1 MNQASLGLIDKGSVK
16 KMVDFLKN
24 YGQHGNALISDIEEI
39 ELLSPIKKKAAKLFN
54 CKPHNIAILSSAS
67 EFLSQIPYMLRRPN
81 GGTIIL
87 VDSDFPSLIRPWYGA
102 KKNGKD
108 YQIKFAKDD
117 RNLSLTEEIIK
128 LVDSKTAAVV
138 VSHVQFS
145 TGTRIDIK
153 RVKKAVEQ
161 VGALFILDITQ
172 SAGVLSFNDQTFAA
186 DALVS
191 SGYKWL
197 GGHGGIALAILSEK
211 FLEFDPLATGWMS
224 DPEPFSMDTG
234 NLNFSLSASKYTQ
247 STISYMTVK
256 GLESS
261 FDQILNLTTDAIS
274 THAKAMANILF
285 ESIEKSG
292 WFLFRSINDYESSP
306 HILTIAKKNSDV
318 THIYENLRSEG
329 IITSLR
335 NGRIRISIAHYNSA
349 NDLDK
354 LSGIVAKG

>member
-1 MNQASLGLIDKGSVK
+1 MNQASLGLIDKDSVQ

-39 ELLSPIKKKAAKLFN
+39 ELLSPIKKKAAKLFS

-81 GGTIIL
+81 RGTIIL

-117 RNLSLTEEIIK
+117 RNSSLTEEIVK

-197 GGHGGIALAILSEK
+197 GGHGGIALAVLSEK
-211 FLEFDPLATGWMS
+211 FLQFDPLATGWMS
-224 DPEPFSMDTG
+224 DPEPFSMDTE

-256 GLESS
+256 GLETS
-261 FDQILNLTTDAIS
+261 FDQILNLTTEAIS

-306 HILTIAKKNSDV
+306 HILTLAKKNSDV
-318 THIYENLRSEG
+318 THIHENLRSEG
-329 IITSLR
+329 VITSLR
-335 NGRIRISIAHYNSA
+335 NGRIRISIAHYNSE

-354 LSGIVAKG
+354 LSSIVAKG

>member
-1 MNQASLGLIDKGSVK
+1 M
-16 KMVDFLKN
+16 
-24 YGQHGNALISDIEEI
+24 
-39 ELLSPIKKKAAKLFN
+39 
-54 CKPHNIAILSSAS
+54 
-67 EFLSQIPYMLRRPN
+67 
-81 GGTIIL
+81 
-87 VDSDFPSLIRPWYGA
+87 
-102 KKNGKD
+102 
-108 YQIKFAKDD
+108 
-117 RNLSLTEEIIK
+117 
-128 LVDSKTAAVV
+128 
-138 VSHVQFS
+138 SHVQFS

-224 DPEPFSMDTG
+224 DPEPFIMDTE

-292 WFLFRSINDYESSP
+292 WFTFRSINDYESSP
-306 HILTIAKKNSDV
+306 HILTLAKMNSDV
-318 THIYENLRSEG
+318 THVYENLRSEG